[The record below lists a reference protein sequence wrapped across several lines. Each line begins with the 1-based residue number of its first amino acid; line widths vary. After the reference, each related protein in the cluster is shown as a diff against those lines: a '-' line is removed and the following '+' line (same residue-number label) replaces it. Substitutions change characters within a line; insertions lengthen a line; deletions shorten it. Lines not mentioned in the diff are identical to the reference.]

1 MSLLN
6 LLFFLDSVCVH
17 VNELLIRNES
27 ESQGGSLTDRVEEL
41 LKGAHT
47 VHVYVNNERRCKAK
61 ASNKHHPEQL
71 WVPLA

>member
-41 LKGAHT
+41 LKGTHA
-47 VHVYVNNERRCKAK
+47 VHVYVNN
-61 ASNKHHPEQL
+61 
-71 WVPLA
+71 